1 MLETL
6 VATVV
11 VARAKLMIGAFS
23 ADDWGLFQTAFM
35 LHLLRVATRFQH
47 SGLGRDTFQ
56 FEQFCVGLFH
66 IILKVPTNELGLTES
81 YRADILEVTAA
92 LLISTDQC
100 KDGAAP

>member
-1 MLETL
+1 MLRH
-6 VATVV
+6 V
-11 VARAKLMIGAFS
+11 FS
-23 ADDWGLFQTAFM
+23 I
-35 LHLLRVATRFQH
+35 
-47 SGLGRDTFQ
+47 SGLGRDTLQ

-100 KDGAAP
+100 KDGAQPLDGLNSGFEAIQQV